1 MSAITTNLNRLKSV
15 KKNLKEALALMG
27 YDMSLY
33 TFEDYP
39 DLIKSIK
46 KYLLSAEDGEQIA
59 LVLKVLN
66 YLGYC
71 ASAERMTYMEGQ
83 DNKLSG
89 IVFSTANVQSAGV
102 DPTELTDLT
111 CLALLRA
118 KDFYLKDNP
127 NITKVS
133 IPEGITSMFRFA
145 NDMTKLTSVEI
156 ANDLSKCENMQSAFS
171 GCTSLNDVKF
181 KTELSSATNISY
193 LFNGCTALTGVQF
206 PDLPSV
212 TNASYLFNGCSKLA
226 SLTMPSMPK
235 ATDLSY
241 FLNGCTTLANV
252 KLADLTS
259 AVYMQYFF
267 SGCKALK
274 TIDLP
279 DALPNVENVTGMLSN
294 CTALTTF
301 LKFPDMPKVSSLNA
315 FLSGCTA
322 LTEVFFPEAMDKVTN
337 MAWALQGTKVSEVVL
352 PKSMKSCTTMY
363 GMFKNCT
370 SLKTLE
376 MPDEMPELINADTF
390 CYNATSLRSVVMPK
404 SMPKLQVMGN
414 VTSWGAGYGMFQ
426 GCKALRSLV
435 LPDEMPAVTN
445 MASTFDGCSSLASL
459 TMPTTMGAVTNM
471 YQTFYNCS
479 SLASLTM
486 PTTMGAVT
494 TMQSTFEGCSSLA
507 SLTMPTTMG
516 AVTNM
521 QSTFYGCGSLASL
534 TMPAMPNVTE
544 MKNAFSSCVK
554 LAEFTDTG
562 ATAKGY
568 GTNTLYLPK
577 IQKLWQPCDGAMD
590 TIKIVAPNGTLT
602 LFTFGNTNVRTIDLS
617 ECDTSNVTT
626 WLDSYA
632 VSGNVVVKGKF
643 SVKKIASYY
652 SSTLGYAFGDMRVG
666 YLKDLGVAD
675 TAINLSQVPWGVS
688 DDNDDTADAKDSLIW
703 SLFGDDTYS
712 GIYDR
717 SGGTSL
723 TLQLSAET
731 KALLTED
738 QLNELAL
745 RGYTI
750 A

>member
-486 PTTMGAVT
+486 P
-494 TMQSTFEGCSSLA
+494 
-507 SLTMPTTMG
+507 
-516 AVTNM
+516 
-521 QSTFYGCGSLASL
+521 
-534 TMPAMPNVTE
+534 AMPNVTE

>member
-352 PKSMKSCTTMY
+352 PKSMKSCTTMN

-376 MPDEMPELINADTF
+376 MPT
-390 CYNATSLRSVVMPK
+390 T
-404 SMPKLQVMGN
+404 
-414 VTSWGAGYGMFQ
+414 
-426 GCKALRSLV
+426 
-435 LPDEMPAVTN
+435 MPAVTN
-445 MASTFDGCSSLASL
+445 MQSTFDG
-459 TMPTTMGAVTNM
+459 
-471 YQTFYNCS
+471 CS

-494 TMQSTFEGCSSLA
+494 TMQSTFQNCSRLA
-507 SLTMPTTMG
+507 SLTMPTTMR

-521 QSTFYGCGSLASL
+521 QWTFSGCSSLASL

>member
-1 MSAITTNLNRLKSV
+1 MSTIKTNLAKLKDI
-15 KKNLKEALALMG
+15 KADLKEALTLMG
-27 YDMSLY
+27 YDMSKY
-33 TFEDYP
+33 TFSDYAS
-39 DLIKSIK
+39 LIKGIK
-46 KYLLSAEDGEQIA
+46 RYLLTADDGEQIA

-71 ASAERMTYMEGQ
+71 ASAEHMTYFEGQ
-83 DNKLSG
+83 ENKLSG
-89 IVFSTANVQSAGV
+89 IVFSATNVQNAGV
-102 DPTELTDLT
+102 DPTALTDLT

-118 KDFYLKDNP
+118 KDFYLKDNT

-133 IPEGITSMFRFA
+133 IPEGITSMLRFA
-145 NDMTKLTSVEI
+145 TGLTSLTSVEI
-156 ANDLSKCENMQSAFS
+156 ANDLSSCENMQSAFS
-171 GCTSLNDVKF
+171 GCT
-181 KTELSSATNISY
+181 
-193 LFNGCTALTGVQF
+193 ALTDVQIRK
-206 PDLPSV
+206 DLPSI
-212 TNASYLFNGCSKLA
+212 TNASYLFNGCKALTSVTIPEMAGLQNA
-226 SLTMPSMPK
+226 SYL
-235 ATDLSY
+235 
-241 FLNGCTTLANV
+241 FNGCT
-252 KLADLTS
+252 S
-259 AVYMQYFF
+259 
-267 SGCKALK
+267 LK
-274 TIDLP
+274 SIQLP
-279 DALPNVENVTGMLSN
+279 DELPNVEDITAMLSG

-301 LKFPDMPKVSSLNA
+301 LKFPDMPKVSSLNS

-337 MAWALQGTKVSEVVL
+337 MAWALQSTKVSEIVL

-376 MPDEMPELINADTF
+376 MPEEMPELINADTF
-390 CYNATSLRSVVMPK
+390 CYNATALRSVVMPK

-414 VTSWGAGYGMFQ
+414 ITSWNTGYGMFQ
-426 GCKALRSLV
+426 GCKSLRSLV

-445 MASTFDGCSSLASL
+445 MANTFNGCS
-459 TMPTTMGAVTNM
+459 
-471 YQTFYNCS
+471 
-479 SLASLTM
+479 
-486 PTTMGAVT
+486 
-494 TMQSTFEGCSSLA
+494 
-507 SLTMPTTMG
+507 
-516 AVTNM
+516 
-521 QSTFYGCGSLASL
+521 SLASL

-544 MKNAFSSCVK
+544 MKNAFGSCSK

-577 IQKLWQPCDGAMD
+577 IQKLWKPCEGAMD

-643 SVKKIASYY
+643 SVKNIASYY

-688 DDNDDTADAKDSLIW
+688 DGNDDTADAKDSLIW

>member
-212 TNASYLFNGCSKLA
+212 TNASYLFNGCTALA
-226 SLTMPSMPK
+226 SLTMPSIPK
-235 ATDLSY
+235 ATNLSY
-241 FLNGCTTLANV
+241 FLNGCSKLANV

-301 LKFPDMPKVSSLNA
+301 LKFPDMPKIASLSS

-322 LTEVFFPEAMDKVTN
+322 LTEVFFPEAMDGITN
-337 MAWALQGTKVSEVVL
+337 MSYMLQSTKVSEIVL
-352 PKSMKSCTTMY
+352 PKSMKSCTSIAS
-363 GMFKNCT
+363 MFQSCG

-376 MPDEMPELINADTF
+376 MPEEMP
-390 CYNATSLRSVVMPK
+390 SLRNMS
-404 SMPKLQVMGN
+404 SMCYRD
-414 VTSWGAGYGMFQ
+414 S
-426 GCKALRSLV
+426 ALRNV
-435 LPDEMPAVTN
+435 
-445 MASTFDGCSSLASL
+445 
-459 TMPTTMGAVTNM
+459 
-471 YQTFYNCS
+471 
-479 SLASLTM
+479 TM

-494 TMQSTFEGCSSLA
+494 TMYQTFIGCS
-507 SLTMPTTMG
+507 
-516 AVTNM
+516 
-521 QSTFYGCGSLASL
+521 SLASL

-544 MKNAFSSCVK
+544 MKSAFGSCSK

-577 IQKLWQPCDGAMD
+577 IQKLWKPCEGAMD

-626 WLDSYA
+626 WLDTYA

-652 SSTLGYAFGDMRVG
+652 SATLGYAFGDMRVG

-688 DDNDDTADAKDSLIW
+688 DGNEDTADAKDSLIW

-717 SGGTSL
+717 SSGKSL

-750 A
+750 V